1 MLSFPGAARGD
12 GATIES
18 PFLLR
23 SFSTFFRFINFLTF
37 FLKLSCGCDV
47 FIFIVGGF
55 LDVNPFAS
63 FCWMSEWVFPKS
75 RPKC

>member
-1 MLSFPGAARGD
+1 MLNFPGAGRGA
-12 GATIES
+12 GTTIES

-23 SFSTFFRFINFLTF
+23 SFSTISRCFNFLTF

-47 FIFIVGGF
+47 IMFIVGGF
-55 LDVNPFAS
+55 LDANPFAS
-63 FCWMSEWVFPKS
+63 FCWMSECVFPKS